1 MAYIYINI
9 RMNGR
14 YHQQVPA
21 NQVEKLISSMW
32 EEVTIYDK
40 RTQYSFIV
48 HLMLPDNDDKMEL
61 QIERR

>member
-1 MAYIYINI
+1 
-9 RMNGR
+9 MNGR

-21 NQVEKLISSMW
+21 NQVEKLLSSMW